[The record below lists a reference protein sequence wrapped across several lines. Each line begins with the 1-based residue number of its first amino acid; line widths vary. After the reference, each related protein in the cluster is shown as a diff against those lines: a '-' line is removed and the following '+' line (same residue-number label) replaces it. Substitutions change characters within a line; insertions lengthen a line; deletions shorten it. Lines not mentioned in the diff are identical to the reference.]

1 MAGVSAIFSLV
12 SCNTPVYSCASVQ
25 APIFL
30 PYNLPVISF
39 KVCSKFI
46 SNSILHDSFI
56 FAKMNVPCHTHFF
69 IFFFFVWVL
78 YLFLVSHPLVSAV
91 PWVFPILFGLHT
103 LPAAAP
109 GYFLHFSASIPFPP
123 LCPGYFPHFSA
134 SIPFFPLRLGY
145 FLHFPAFHTL
155 AILRF
160 CVCRSLTIHRIA

>member
-103 LPAAAP
+103 FSAAAP
-109 GYFLHFSASIPFPP
+109 WV
-123 LCPGYFPHFSA
+123 
-134 SIPFFPLRLGY
+134 
-145 FLHFPAFHTL
+145 FPALSDFSYPRNTE
-155 AILRF
+155 ILCMLFSYNTQDSIGKRF
-160 CVCRSLTIHRIA
+160 PQPFL

>member
-78 YLFLVSHPLVSAV
+78 YLFLVSHPLVSAAPWVFSALFGLYTLSAAV
-91 PWVFPILFGLHT
+91 PWVFPALFSLHT
-103 LPAAAP
+103 LFPAAP
-109 GYFLHFSASIPFPP
+109 WVFLALSGFSYPRNTEILCMSFSYNTQDSIGKRFPQPF
-123 LCPGYFPHFSA
+123 L
-134 SIPFFPLRLGY
+134 
-145 FLHFPAFHTL
+145 
-155 AILRF
+155 
-160 CVCRSLTIHRIA
+160 

>member
-91 PWVFPILFGLHT
+91 P
-103 LPAAAP
+103 
-109 GYFLHFSASIPFPP
+109 GYFLSFLASIPF
-123 LCPGYFPHFSA
+123 L
-134 SIPFFPLRLGY
+134 PLRPGISCTFWPLYPFSRCALGISY
-145 FLHFPAFHTL
+145 PFWPPYL
-155 AILRF
+155 F
-160 CVCRSLTIHRIA
+160 CCCALGISCTFRLFIPSQY

>member
-12 SCNTPVYSCASVQ
+12 RCNTPVYSCASVQ

-109 GYFLHFSASIPFPP
+109 WVFLALSGFSYPRNTEILCMSFSYNTQDSIGKRFPQPF
-123 LCPGYFPHFSA
+123 L
-134 SIPFFPLRLGY
+134 
-145 FLHFPAFHTL
+145 
-155 AILRF
+155 
-160 CVCRSLTIHRIA
+160 

>member
-78 YLFLVSHPLVSAV
+78 YLFLVSHLLVSGV

-103 LPAAAP
+103 LFPAAP
-109 GYFLHFSASIPFPP
+109 WV
-123 LCPGYFPHFSA
+123 
-134 SIPFFPLRLGY
+134 
-145 FLHFPAFHTL
+145 FPALSGFSYPRNTE
-155 AILRF
+155 ILCMSFSYNTQDSIGKRF
-160 CVCRSLTIHRIA
+160 PQPFL